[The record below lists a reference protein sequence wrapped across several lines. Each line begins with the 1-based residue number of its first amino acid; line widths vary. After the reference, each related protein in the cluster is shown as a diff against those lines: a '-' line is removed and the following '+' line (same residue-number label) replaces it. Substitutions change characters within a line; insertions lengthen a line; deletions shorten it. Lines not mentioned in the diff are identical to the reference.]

1 MYAAQPTRRIGQ
13 SVPESHPPL
22 LDLASRIAE
31 EARSIQLS
39 TKTQLQTLTN
49 PDELSLNVVESFFAA
64 AGFSTT
70 RIDERSFEI
79 TAAKG
84 TLAKFVPISG
94 RIAKDKHLEND
105 ILDLEEMTA
114 SSSPGQRLG
123 FLIYDNLPDTL
134 SRIKMADVRLRNDF
148 FVIPLRSDS

>member
-1 MYAAQPTRRIGQ
+1 MNIIGMW
-13 SVPESHPPL
+13 SK
-22 LDLASRIAE
+22 AS
-31 EARSIQLS
+31 L
-39 TKTQLQTLTN
+39 
-49 PDELSLNVVESFFAA
+49 AA

-148 FVIPLRSDS
+148 FVIPLALRLLAKALVNPVECFGLIQEQTSRYLPGRISSMTRQLLQTRLLSLEGREY